1 MPRRRESYA
10 LSFSASLVLHGA
22 VCCALIWWYISYM
35 QRTPMAIAK
44 LSPMVEKAPVILPP
58 PPPEPDFSQA
68 SAMPEHD
75 DSGEQKGKG
84 TANRSTEGAEPMQ
97 AAAGLEQ
104 ANLTRSKQGDKESL
118 VDGKPPEAVQLAQ
131 VDPTP
136 TVGVKQEDGT
146 PVFSA
151 PKNDPKPAPA
161 ADLPPLPPGESIVK
175 KRDAASSDTESV
187 PFSKAHSVTFR
198 NGKLAGREGRKVKTT
213 PIRLGLAGET
223 DAMARG
229 GANVQLGVRV
239 EATGFVKSV
248 EILHS
253 SGSDNIDLPCQRAV
267 YNWWFEPK
275 KDADGKP
282 QPDAWVVTIE

>member
-1 MPRRRESYA
+1 
-10 LSFSASLVLHGA
+10 
-22 VCCALIWWYISYM
+22 
-35 QRTPMAIAK
+35 MAIAK
-44 LSPMVEKAPVILPP
+44 LSPMVEKPPVILPPP

-68 SAMPEHD
+68 AQMPEHD

-84 TANRSTEGAEPMQ
+84 TANRSTEGVEPMQ
-97 AAAGLEQ
+97 ATAGLEQ
-104 ANLTRSKQGDKESL
+104 ANLTRSRQGEKESL
-118 VDGKPPEAVQLAQ
+118 MDGKPPEAVQLAQ
-131 VDPTP
+131 IDPTP
-136 TVGVKQEDGT
+136 TVGVKTLDGT

-151 PKNDPKPAPA
+151 PKSEPPKPAPPE
-161 ADLPPLPPGESIVK
+161 DLPPLPPGESIVK

-187 PFSKAHSVTFR
+187 PFTKANNVTFR
-198 NGKLAGREGRKVKTT
+198 NGKLAGRQGRKVKTT

-239 EATGFVKSV
+239 EASGFVKSV
-248 EILHS
+248 EVLHS

-267 YNWWFEPK
+267 YSWWFEPQ